1 MALTVV
7 DRDSLGENRIM
18 VKRIIIGISGASGV
32 VYAIDLLK
40 TLRNLPQDIEIHG
53 VVSQWAREN
62 LRIET
67 DMKLTEL
74 YDLMDY
80 HYANHDMAATIASG
94 SYLID
99 AMVIVPASMKTVAGI
114 ACGFH
119 DSLIGRAADVTLKEQ
134 RKLIIVPRETPL
146 SVIHL
151 ENLTKLAKL
160 GAHIIPPIPA
170 FYHPPQSVEELIRQ
184 QTTKMLDSLGIE
196 HNVAERWQGSSRFN
210 KG

>member
-1 MALTVV
+1 MT
-7 DRDSLGENRIM
+7 
-18 VKRIIIGISGASGV
+18 KRIIVGISGASGI
-32 VYAIDLLK
+32 VYAIDLLQ
-40 TLRNLPQDIEIHG
+40 TLRQLKIDVEIHG

-67 DMKLTEL
+67 TMGLSDL

-119 DSLIGRAADVTLKEQ
+119 DSLIGRTADVTLKEQ

-170 FYHPPQSVEELIRQ
+170 FYHPPQSIDELIRQ
-184 QTTKMLDSLGIE
+184 QTTKMLDSLGIAYPD
-196 HNVAERWQGSSRFN
+196 AERWQGSFRTSKR
-210 KG
+210 

>member
-1 MALTVV
+1 MT
-7 DRDSLGENRIM
+7 
-18 VKRIIIGISGASGV
+18 KRIIVGISGASGI
-32 VYAIDLLK
+32 VYAIDLLQ
-40 TLRNLPQDIEIHG
+40 TLRQLKIDVEIHG

-67 DMKLTEL
+67 TMGLSDL

-170 FYHPPQSVEELIRQ
+170 FYHPPQSIDELIRQ
-184 QTTKMLDSLGIE
+184 QTTKMLDSLGIAYPD
-196 HNVAERWQGSSRFN
+196 AERWQGSFRTSKR
-210 KG
+210 

>member
-1 MALTVV
+1 MT
-7 DRDSLGENRIM
+7 
-18 VKRIIIGISGASGV
+18 KRIIVGISGASGI
-32 VYAIDLLK
+32 VYAIDLLQ
-40 TLRNLPQDIEIHG
+40 TLRQLKIDVEIHG

-67 DMKLTEL
+67 TMGLSDL

-170 FYHPPQSVEELIRQ
+170 FYHPPQSIDELIRQ
-184 QTTKMLDSLGIE
+184 QTTKMLDSLGITYPD
-196 HNVAERWQGSSRFN
+196 AERWQGSFRTN
-210 KG
+210 KR